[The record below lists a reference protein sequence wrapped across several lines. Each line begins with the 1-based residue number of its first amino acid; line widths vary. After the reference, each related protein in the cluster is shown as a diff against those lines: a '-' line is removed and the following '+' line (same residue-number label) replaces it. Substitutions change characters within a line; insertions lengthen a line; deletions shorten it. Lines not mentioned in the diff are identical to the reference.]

1 MNCKITDNLSS
12 LSFACFLLPLLHD
25 HAMPYGAGILSDA
38 ATPKWEEKMMR
49 SILLLGLVLAAVLAG
64 RSAPAVEHGGKDAYD
79 AMKQKVVAEFSG
91 RTPKEWGETVTGV
104 KTRLA
109 TNDRVIALT
118 LDACGSPHGKGFDA
132 ALIGYLEKEKIPATL
147 FINSRWIDANRE
159 LFLRLAANPLFEIGN
174 HGLMHKP
181 ASVNGRSVYGIN
193 GTRDVAELVDEIEL
207 NARKIEEMTGRK
219 PRWYRSGT
227 AYYDEVAVAVAER
240 LGYRVIGFNI
250 LGDAGATYTGDQVRE
265 ALLKAGPGAIV
276 ILHMNHPEGQT
287 AAGTLAALPELKK
300 HGFRFVKLSD
310 YGVK

>member
-1 MNCKITDNLSS
+1 MI
-12 LSFACFLLPLLHD
+12 
-25 HAMPYGAGILSDA
+25 
-38 ATPKWEEKMMR
+38 R
-49 SILLLGLVLAAVLAG
+49 RILLIGLMLAAVFAG
-64 RSAPAVEHGGKDAYD
+64 RSASAADHPGKEAYD
-79 AMKQKVVAEFSG
+79 ALKDRVIAEFSEK
-91 RTPKEWGETVTGV
+91 TPKEWGETVTGV

-109 TNDRVIALT
+109 TNEHVIALT

-132 ALIGYLEKEKIPATL
+132 QLINYLERERIPATL

-159 LFLRLAANPLFEIGN
+159 LFLQLAANPLFETGN
-174 HGLMHKP
+174 HGLLHKP

-193 GTRDVAELVDEIEL
+193 GTKDVAELVDEIEL
-207 NARKIEEMTGRK
+207 NAVKIRELTGKK

-240 LGYRVIGFNI
+240 LGYTVIGFNV
-250 LGDAGATYTGDQVRE
+250 LGDAGATYNKEQVRE

-276 ILHMNHPEGQT
+276 IMHMNHPEGQT

-300 HGFRFVKLSD
+300 RGFRFVKLSD